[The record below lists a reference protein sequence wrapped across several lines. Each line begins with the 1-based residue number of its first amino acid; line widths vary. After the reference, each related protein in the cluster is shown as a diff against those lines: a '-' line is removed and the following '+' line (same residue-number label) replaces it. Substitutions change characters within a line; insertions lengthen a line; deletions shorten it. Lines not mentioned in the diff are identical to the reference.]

1 MNVVERGYFEGL
13 ADALCGPM
21 RGEERVSLMLSAESS
36 SFIRFNRGAVR
47 QATQVEQAVA
57 TLSLV
62 HGRRHA
68 EVRATLTGRV
78 DADIGR
84 LRTELDA
91 LRALL
96 PELPDDPYL
105 LLPDAAACSER
116 HDTGELPDEAAVVQ
130 AVARVAAG
138 LDFVGFYAGGPVV
151 RAFADSLGSR
161 HWHHVQTFHFDWCLY
176 HAADKAVKTAY
187 AGSHWSEDEFAR
199 HVAES
204 TRQLAVMARPPRM
217 LAPGAYRAWFTP
229 TAMAELLG
237 ALGWGGFGLKERRT
251 GTSTL
256 MRLAHRDAV
265 LHPEVALSEHT
276 ALGPAPAFT
285 AEGFAR
291 PPHVSLVERGLATG
305 TLNSARSAQEFG
317 LAANGANREE
327 VPESLS
333 LAPGRLPEA
342 QALAA
347 LGTGLWISNLWYLNY
362 SDRQACRMTGLT
374 RFACLWVEDGRRV
387 EPIGVMRFDD
397 SFLRMFGEGLLGLGD
412 RAELITESDTYLE
425 RQLGSKS
432 TPGALVDGWRLTL

>member
-1 MNVVERGYFEGL
+1 MKVVERGYFEAL

-21 RGEERVSLMLSAESS
+21 QGDERVSLLLGAESS

-47 QATQVEQAVA
+47 QATHVDQAVA
-57 TLSLV
+57 TLSLT

-68 EVRATLTGRV
+68 EVRVALGGRV
-78 DADIGR
+78 DADVAR
-84 LRTELDA
+84 LRAERDE

-96 PELPDDPYL
+96 PELADDPYL
-105 LLPDAAACSER
+105 LLPDTPARSER
-116 HDTGELPDEAAVVQ
+116 HDTGSLPDDEAVVQ
-130 AVARVAAG
+130 AVARAAAG

-161 HWHHVQTFHFDWCLY
+161 HWHQVQTFHFDWCLY
-176 HAADKAVKTAY
+176 HAADKAVKAAY
-187 AGSHWSEDEFAR
+187 AGSSWSEDEFAR
-199 HVAES
+199 RVSEGA
-204 TRQLAVMARPPRM
+204 RQLAVMARPPRL

-237 ALGWGGFGLKERRT
+237 ALAWGGFSLKERRT
-251 GTSTL
+251 GTSSL

-265 LHPEVALSEHT
+265 LHPDIELSEHT
-276 ALGPAPAFT
+276 ALGTAAGFT
-285 AEGFAR
+285 TEGFVR
-291 PPHVSLVERGLATG
+291 PGRVSLVERGLATG

-317 LAANGANREE
+317 VVANGANSAE
-327 VPESLS
+327 VPESLT
-333 LAPGRLPEA
+333 LAPGRIPDA

-374 RFACLWVEDGRRV
+374 RFACLWVEDGKPV

-397 SFLRMFGEGLLGLGD
+397 SFLRMFGQGLLGLGD
-412 RAELITESDTYLE
+412 RAELITENDTYLE

>member
-1 MNVVERGYFEGL
+1 MKVVERGYFEAL
-13 ADALCGPM
+13 AESLCGPM
-21 RGEERVSLMLSAESS
+21 QGEERVSLLLGAESS

-47 QATQVEQAVA
+47 QATHVEQAVA

-62 HGRRHA
+62 RGRRHA
-68 EVRATLTGRV
+68 EVRVALGGQV
-78 DADIGR
+78 DADVAR
-84 LRTELDA
+84 LRAELEA
-91 LRALL
+91 LRGLL

-105 LLPDAAACSER
+105 LLPDAPAHSER
-116 HDTGELPDEAAVVQ
+116 HDSGELPGDATVVQ
-130 AVARVAAG
+130 AVTRVAAG

-161 HWHHVQTFHFDWCLY
+161 HWHQVQTFHFDWCLY

-187 AGSHWSEDEFAR
+187 AGAVWHEDEFAR
-199 HVAES
+199 RVAEGK
-204 TRQLAVMARPPRM
+204 RQLAVMARPPRV

-237 ALGWGGFGLKERRT
+237 ALAWGGFGLKERRT

-265 LHPEVALSEHT
+265 LHPDVDICEHT
-276 ALGPAPAFT
+276 ALGTAPAFT
-285 AEGFAR
+285 AEGFVRPAR
-291 PPHVSLVERGLATG
+291 VSLVERGLATG

-317 LAANGANREE
+317 LAANGANSGET
-327 VPESLS
+327 PESLS

-374 RFACLWVEDGRRV
+374 RFACLWVEDGQPV

>member
-1 MNVVERGYFEGL
+1 MTVVERGYFEAL
-13 ADALCGPM
+13 ADAICGSTQ
-21 RGEERVSLMLSAESS
+21 GDERSSLLLGAESS

-47 QATQVEQAVA
+47 QATHVDQAVA

-62 HGRRHA
+62 RGRRHA
-68 EVRATLTGRV
+68 EVRIALGGRV
-78 DADIGR
+78 EDDLAR
-84 LRTELDA
+84 LRAELDA

-105 LLPDAAACSER
+105 LLPEAPAHSER
-116 HDTGELPDEAAVVQ
+116 HDIGELPDAVAVVQ

-161 HWHHVQTFHFDWCLY
+161 HWHHVETFHFDWCLY
-176 HAADKAVKTAY
+176 HAADKALKTAY
-187 AGSHWSEDEFAR
+187 AGSSWSEVEFAR
-199 HVAES
+199 RVAEG
-204 TRQLAVMARPPRM
+204 TRQLAVMARPPRV
-217 LAPGAYRAWFTP
+217 LAPGAFRAWFTP
-229 TAMAELLG
+229 TATAELLG
-237 ALGWGGFGLKERRT
+237 ALAWGGFGLKERRT

-265 LHPEVALSEHT
+265 LHPDVELSEHT
-276 ALGPAPAFT
+276 ALGTAPAFT

-291 PPHVSLVERGLATG
+291 PARVSLVERGLATG
-305 TLNSARSAQEFG
+305 TLNNARSAQEFG
-317 LAANGANREE
+317 MPANGANSAE

-362 SDRQACRMTGLT
+362 SDRQACRLTGLT
-374 RFACLWVEDGRRV
+374 RFACLWVEDGQPV

>member
-1 MNVVERGYFEGL
+1 MKVVERSYFEAL
-13 ADALCGPM
+13 AEALCGTAP
-21 RGEERVSLMLSAESS
+21 GEERVSLQLAAESS

-47 QATQVEQAVA
+47 QATHVDQAMA
-57 TLSLV
+57 TLALV
-62 HGRRHA
+62 RGRRHA
-68 EVRATLTGRV
+68 EVRVALGGQ
-78 DADIGR
+78 ADTDIDR
-84 LRTELDA
+84 LRSELDA

-105 LLPDAAACSER
+105 LLPDTAARSER
-116 HDTGELPDEAAVVQ
+116 HDSGELPDEAAVVQ
-130 AVARVAAG
+130 AVARVAGG

-161 HWHHVQTFHFDWCLY
+161 HWHQVQTFHFDWCLY

-199 HVAES
+199 RVADGA
-204 TRQLAVMARPPRM
+204 RQLAVMARTPRV
-217 LAPGAYRAWFTP
+217 LSPGAYRAWFTP

-237 ALGWGGFGLKERRT
+237 ALAWGGFGLKERRT

-265 LHPEVALSEHT
+265 LHPDIEISEHT
-276 ALGPAPAFT
+276 ALGTAPAFT

-291 PPHVSLVERGLATG
+291 PPRVSLVERGLATG

-317 LAANGANREE
+317 LPANGASSGE

-374 RFACLWVEDGRRV
+374 RFACLWVEDGQPV

-412 RAELITESDTYLE
+412 RAELITESGTYLE
-425 RQLGSKS
+425 RQLGSLS

>member
-1 MNVVERGYFEGL
+1 MKVVERGYFEAL
-13 ADALCGPM
+13 AEALCGPGP
-21 RGEERVSLMLSAESS
+21 GEERVSLRLAAESS
-36 SFIRFNRGAVR
+36 SFIRFNHGAAR
-47 QATQVEQAVA
+47 QATHVDQAIA
-57 TLSLV
+57 TLALV
-62 HGRRHA
+62 RGRRHA
-68 EVRATLTGRV
+68 EARVALGGQV
-78 DADIGR
+78 DADVAR
-84 LRTELDA
+84 LRNELEA
-91 LRALL
+91 LRAML
-96 PELPDDPYL
+96 PALADDPYL
-105 LLPDAAACSER
+105 LLPDAAEHSER
-116 HDTGELPDEAAVVQ
+116 HDIGVLPDEAGVVR
-130 AVARVAAG
+130 AVASVAAG

-187 AGSHWSEDEFAR
+187 AGSHWSEEEFAR
-199 HVAES
+199 RVADGA
-204 TRQLAVMARPPRM
+204 RQLAVMARPPRV

-237 ALGWGGFGLKERRT
+237 ALAWGGFGLKERRT

-265 LHPEVALSEHT
+265 MHPDVEISEHT
-276 ALGPAPAFT
+276 ALGTAPAFT

-291 PPHVSLVERGLATG
+291 PPRVSLVERGLATG

-317 LAANGANREE
+317 LPANGANSDEA
-327 VPESLS
+327 PESLS

-374 RFACLWVEDGRRV
+374 RFACLWVEDGQPV

-397 SFLRMFGEGLLGLGD
+397 AFLRMFGEGLIGLGD
-412 RAELITESDTYLE
+412 RAELITESGTYLE
-425 RQLGSKS
+425 RQLGSLS

>member
-1 MNVVERGYFEGL
+1 L
-13 ADALCGPM
+13 AEALCGPVQ
-21 RGEERVSLMLSAESS
+21 GGERVSLLLSAESS

-47 QATQVEQAVA
+47 QATHVDQAVA

-68 EVRATLTGRV
+68 EIRVALGGRV
-78 DADIGR
+78 DTDIAR
-84 LRTELDA
+84 LHGELDA
-91 LRALL
+91 LRGLL
-96 PELPDDPYL
+96 PDLPDDPYL
-105 LLPDAAACSER
+105 LLPDAPAHSER
-116 HDTGELPDEAAVVQ
+116 HDSGELPDAVAVVQ

-161 HWHHVQTFHFDWCLY
+161 HWHHVRTFHFDWCLY

-187 AGSHWSEDEFAR
+187 AGTLWSEDEFAR
-199 HVAES
+199 RVAEGM
-204 TRQLAVMARPPRM
+204 RQLAVMARPPRL

-229 TAMAELLG
+229 TATAELLG
-237 ALGWGGFGLKERRT
+237 AVAWAGFGLKERRT
-251 GTSTL
+251 GTSAL

-265 LHPEVALSEHT
+265 LHPDVEMSEHT
-276 ALGPAPAFT
+276 ALGTAPAFT

-291 PPHVSLVERGLATG
+291 PARVSLIERGLAAG

-317 LAANGANREE
+317 LAANGANSAE

-333 LAPGRLPEA
+333 LSPGRIPEA

-347 LGTGLWISNLWYLNY
+347 LGTGLWIGNLWYLNY
-362 SDRQACRMTGLT
+362 SDRQACRLTGLT
-374 RFACLWVEDGRRV
+374 RFACLWVEDGRPV

-412 RAELITESDTYLE
+412 RAELITENDTYLE

-432 TPGALVDGWRLTL
+432 TPGALVEGWRLTL

>member
-1 MNVVERGYFEGL
+1 MKVVERGYFEAL
-13 ADALCGPM
+13 AEALCGPGP
-21 RGEERVSLMLSAESS
+21 GEERVSLLLAAESS

-47 QATQVEQAVA
+47 QATHVDQAIA
-57 TLSLV
+57 TLALAQ
-62 HGRRHA
+62 GRRHA
-68 EVRATLTGRV
+68 EVRVALGGRV
-78 DADIGR
+78 DADVAR
-84 LRTELDA
+84 LRTELEA
-91 LRALL
+91 LRAML
-96 PELPDDPYL
+96 PALADDPYL
-105 LLPDAAACSER
+105 LLPDAPAHSER
-116 HDTGELPDEAAVVQ
+116 HDSGELPDEAAVVQ
-130 AVARVAAG
+130 AVTRVAAG

-151 RAFADSLGSR
+151 RAFANSLGSR

-187 AGSHWSEDEFAR
+187 AGSRWSEDDFAR
-199 HVAES
+199 RVAEDS
-204 TRQLAVMARPPRM
+204 RQLAVMARPPRV

-237 ALGWGGFGLKERRT
+237 ALAWGGFGLKERRT

-265 LHPEVALSEHT
+265 LHPDVEISEHT
-276 ALGPAPAFT
+276 ALGTAPAFT

-291 PPHVSLVERGLATG
+291 PPRVSLVERGLATG

-317 LAANGANREE
+317 LPANGANGAE

-362 SDRQACRMTGLT
+362 SDRQACRLTGLT
-374 RFACLWVEDGRRV
+374 RFACLWVEDGQPV

-412 RAELITESDTYLE
+412 RAELITESGTYLE
-425 RQLGSKS
+425 RQLGSLS
-432 TPGALVDGWRLTL
+432 APGALVDGWRLTL

>member
-1 MNVVERGYFEGL
+1 MTVVERGYFEAL
-13 ADALCGPM
+13 ADAICGSTQ
-21 RGEERVSLMLSAESS
+21 GDERSSLLLGAESS

-47 QATQVEQAVA
+47 QATHVDQAVA

-68 EVRATLTGRV
+68 EVRIALGGRV
-78 DADIGR
+78 EDDLAR
-84 LRTELDA
+84 LRAELDA

-105 LLPDAAACSER
+105 LLPEAPAHSER
-116 HDTGELPDEAAVVQ
+116 HDTGELPDAVAVVQ

-176 HAADKAVKTAY
+176 HAADKALKTAY
-187 AGSHWSEDEFAR
+187 AGSSWSEVEFAR
-199 HVAES
+199 RVAEG
-204 TRQLAVMARPPRM
+204 TRQLAVMARPPRV

-237 ALGWGGFGLKERRT
+237 ALAWGGFGLKERRT

-265 LHPEVALSEHT
+265 LHPDVELSEHT
-276 ALGPAPAFT
+276 ALGTAPAFT

-291 PPHVSLVERGLATG
+291 PARVSLVERGLATG
-305 TLNSARSAQEFG
+305 TLNNARSAQEFG
-317 LAANGANREE
+317 MPANGANSAE

-342 QALAA
+342 QARGCGSATS
-347 LGTGLWISNLWYLNY
+347 GT
-362 SDRQACRMTGLT
+362 
-374 RFACLWVEDGRRV
+374 
-387 EPIGVMRFDD
+387 
-397 SFLRMFGEGLLGLGD
+397 
-412 RAELITESDTYLE
+412 
-425 RQLGSKS
+425 
-432 TPGALVDGWRLTL
+432 